1 MLKQKVQHTWKAR
14 LFVHMSYYF
23 RLISIVGPNSKGN
36 IQIYLHSLS
45 LAKNAYVPH
54 VLPSLI
60 VINLAWQYNLR
71 CSNQTD
77 GQFYCALTVL
87 SRKFHLQSDMLM

>member
-1 MLKQKVQHTWKAR
+1 
-14 LFVHMSYYF
+14 MSYNF
-23 RLISIVGPNSKGN
+23 WMLSIIESKGKGN

-45 LAKNAYVPH
+45 LAMYAYIPH
-54 VLPSLI
+54 VFPSRI

-77 GQFYCALTVL
+77 GQFYCALTFL
-87 SRKFHLQSDMLM
+87 SWEFHLQSDMLM